1 MASTRLPSTWVRI
14 SPSHW
19 LAVMCDAIGWA
30 ASGLWAGLIDGGSG
44 IFGDS
49 VPARYFTGAAAV
61 GLRSRR
67 CREPLP
73 TGCVRLC
80 SSRNSRFLF
89 ERFRS
94 TEWIYFLS
102 SFQPS
107 FFLVLKVP
115 SALTSAHGI
124 FPLTYLRPRQAS
136 VHVAFGNTLFCTL
149 GGKKRTPA
157 KIITRFMQLTLLGE
171 YSHAFDGREDGL
183 GFIVTGVE
191 RTSLNAAFDS

>member
-14 SPSHW
+14 SPSDW
-19 LAVMCDAIGWA
+19 PVVIGDAIGWA

-49 VPARYFTGAAAV
+49 VPGRYFTGAAAV
-61 GLRSRR
+61 GLRSLR

-89 ERFRS
+89 PTLPKHRVE
-94 TEWIYFLS
+94 YFLS
-102 SFQPS
+102 SFQQS

-124 FPLTYLRPRQAS
+124 FPLTYSRSCQAS

-149 GGKKRTPA
+149 GGKKITPT
-157 KIITRFMQLTLLGE
+157 KIITRFMQVDFAGGLL
-171 YSHAFDGREDGL
+171 SCF
-183 GFIVTGVE
+183 
-191 RTSLNAAFDS
+191 